1 MAKRKRVA
9 VKPTSNCNFLY
20 GFLTKS
26 STDAATFGHTDC
38 ENGTA
43 PTKTVIFSPG
53 GIKPTKATKSL
64 TSGSD
69 SSFADTSKINTL
81 ISADYSLS
89 RKRNSIPKSSPKSK
103 IVGILLETGV
113 YWCWRMPA
121 TRWAAIPAS
130 VKTEAGITEI
140 TAFDSEKHA
149 YNGNAFILKADA
161 AGFKAGQIVD
171 KADLRKS
178 FTDSATGKKY
188 RLYGKLNDA

>member
-1 MAKRKRVA
+1 MAKRKHVA
-9 VKPTSNCNFLY
+9 VKPTQNSNFLY

-26 STDAATFGHTDC
+26 DTDAATFGHVDC

-53 GIKPTKATKSL
+53 GVKPTKASKSL
-64 TSGSD
+64 ASGTS

-113 YWCWRMPA
+113 YWCWRMPV
-121 TRWAAIPAS
+121 TRWSAIPTS

-140 TAFDSEKHA
+140 AAFDADKHV

-171 KADLRKS
+171 KSDLRKT
-178 FTDSATGKKY
+178 FTDSASGKKY